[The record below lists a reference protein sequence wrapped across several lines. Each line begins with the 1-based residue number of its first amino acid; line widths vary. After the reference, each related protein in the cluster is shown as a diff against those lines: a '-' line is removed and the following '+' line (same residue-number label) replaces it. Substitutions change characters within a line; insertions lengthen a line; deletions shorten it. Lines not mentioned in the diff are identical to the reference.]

1 MSKIQDMILQEI
13 ASNALV
19 KKMKGNV
26 NEAKIKVSDIV
37 IPKAGPHKGVKHT
50 VIHDHGD
57 GRYNIQPIGLRPNQ
71 IRYRL
76 GAATAKETSMKQTTV
91 NHTRKVKK

>member
-37 IPKAGPHKGVKHT
+37 IPK
-50 VIHDHGD
+50 
-57 GRYNIQPIGLRPNQ
+57 
-71 IRYRL
+71 
-76 GAATAKETSMKQTTV
+76 
-91 NHTRKVKK
+91 